1 MDINAGSMSS
11 RGSVQYV
18 RSRSSTP
25 LSRGSS
31 SALSRA
37 ESESYEGEE
46 VDLPPEDMPEQGI
59 PPSGRSRRTPRCD
72 RTGPPRRWC
81 RRSRTDQQEEP
92 AYYAGDAQDGAGL

>member
-31 SALSRA
+31 SVLSRA

-59 PPSGRSRRTPRCD
+59 PPSGRSRPNTPVRQNRPTTPVVPAEQD
-72 RTGPPRRWC
+72 RPTR
-81 RRSRTDQQEEP
+81 
-92 AYYAGDAQDGAGL
+92 GAGLLRR